1 MAKGGQKNHGG
12 MDDQTYD
19 RHYRKHKR
27 VGGHHGPEE
36 IKDPPPAR
44 EESYDKSK
52 GEITPLNQN
61 AEAILG
67 DLQGGNSSFKD
78 IVNSVRARSES
89 RKAQRASSK
98 AEMKAYQQKGWG
110 GRLRSQVSSNFA
122 ASQEPQSPQALNP
135 ATTGIEETVAVGAN
149 AIDNTIPASGAA
161 SVIEGE
167 TQAQMD
173 PSGRAPLAPVAQDLA
188 PVAQD
193 LAPTQNYAAAGQI
206 PLQKKGN
213 VFSAKSKDKAISMF
227 GSGIKGSF
235 DRNLK
240 Y

>member
-27 VGGHHGPEE
+27 VGGHHGPEK

-61 AEAILG
+61 AGAILG

-78 IVNSVRARSES
+78 VVNSVRARSES

-122 ASQEPQSPQALNP
+122 ASQEPQSPQSPQALNP
-135 ATTGIEETVAVGAN
+135 ATMRMEETVAVDAN

-188 PVAQD
+188 P
-193 LAPTQNYAAAGQI
+193 TQNYAAAGQI

-213 VFSAKSKDKAISMF
+213 VSSAKSKDKARSMF